1 MLSVYL
7 VGIPTYHESDEV
19 TVKYVVY
26 NENNEKLKR
35 DTRYTSY
42 KKPVLVGMYALMML
56 LKEIKEYEKED
67 ITVYVNDGALVEQVQ
82 RTTTTKNRDVLK
94 VAELTRKHIRKFNP
108 KLKLH
113 SVAGNFEEMK
123 DWEAKL
129 S

>member
-1 MLSVYL
+1 MLKIYL

-26 NENNEKLKR
+26 NEENVELKR
-35 DTRYTSY
+35 DTLFTSY
-42 KKPVLVGMYALMML
+42 KKPVLVGMYSLMLL
-56 LKEIKEYEKED
+56 LKEIKEFEKED
-67 ITVYVNDGALVEQVQ
+67 ITVIVNDGALIEQVG
-82 RTTTTKNRDVLK
+82 RTTMTKNMDVLK

-108 KLKLH
+108 KLQLH

-129 S
+129 N